1 MVTFADMGLLQLF
14 GIIFSFFALSR
25 AFLRYKDKSLHLNEL
40 FLWIVVWVG
49 VICVAIFPSIFVT
62 LSKILGIGRGVDIL
76 LYGGMILLFY
86 LLFRVYVKVE
96 AQQKDMTT
104 LVREIAIKNAVQKTA
119 NAKTKDNEKKSAK
132 SRDKEEF
139 EEQ

>member
-1 MVTFADMGLLQLF
+1 MITVADMGLLQIV
-14 GIIFSFFALSR
+14 GIAFALFALSR
-25 AFLRYKDKSLHLNEL
+25 AFLRYKDKSLRQNEL
-40 FLWIVVWVG
+40 FFWTIVWVG
-49 VICVAIFPSIFVT
+49 VICVAVFPSIFVT
-62 LSKILGIGRGVDIL
+62 LSRVLGIGRGVDIL

-104 LVREIAIKNAVQKTA
+104 LVREIAIKNAAQIKELTKEQ
-119 NAKTKDNEKKSAK
+119 AKGAAKKSSK
-132 SRDKEEF
+132 VEKEY

>member
-1 MVTFADMGLLQLF
+1 MITIADMGLLQ
-14 GIIFSFFALSR
+14 IIGVVFALFALSR
-25 AFLRYKDKSLHLNEL
+25 AFLRYKDKSLRPNEL
-40 FLWIVVWVG
+40 FFWTIVWVG
-49 VICVAIFPSIFVT
+49 VICVAVFPSIFVT
-62 LSKILGIGRGVDIL
+62 LSRVLGIGRGVDIL

-104 LVREIAIKNAVQKTA
+104 LVREIAIKNVAQAAKKTA
-119 NAKTKDNEKKSAK
+119 KVKESTK
-132 SRDKEEF
+132 SREKRES

>member
-1 MVTFADMGLLQLF
+1 MITIADMGLLQ
-14 GIIFSFFALSR
+14 IIGVVFALFALSR
-25 AFLRYKDKSLHLNEL
+25 AFLRYKDKSLRPNEL
-40 FLWIVVWVG
+40 FFWAVVWVG
-49 VICVAIFPSIFVT
+49 VICVAVFPSIFVT

-86 LLFRVYVKVE
+86 LLFRVYVKGE

-104 LVREIAIKNAVQKTA
+104 LVREIAIKNAAQKTEK
-119 NAKTKDNEKKSAK
+119 AKAKAKESAK
-132 SRDKEEF
+132 SSDKKEF